1 MNGTK
6 SAATSST
13 SAKIAGRTYRLESC
27 SKTKTTAQK
36 QAESIRAKGKT
47 ARVKKTQSG
56 YCVYVGPAAKRAKA
70 KRRRA

>member
-6 SAATSST
+6 QAASSSTT
-13 SAKIAGRTYRLESC
+13 SAKISGRTYRLDSC

-36 QAESIRAKGKT
+36 QAEAIRAKGKT

-56 YCVYVGPAAKRAKA
+56 YCVYVGPAKRTK
-70 KRRRA
+70 KRRA